1 MQNYIKITESQTLRK
16 KRPIDGSW
24 LQSAYFYRKNIVK
37 TNNLS
42 YLCEDFPKIGILY
55 LIIDIGNN
63 STKYFLFGQESI
75 ILHGRRAGSSFDF
88 VREYAEQFD
97 VEGIIVSSV
106 VTLDNNARELID
118 SACQRVVWFDN
129 STPMPIEIDYRTPK
143 TLGSDRLAAAIGAME
158 QAPGR
163 NILVIDAGSAITI
176 DFVNSKGHFLGG
188 NISPGIK
195 MRLTA
200 LHKQTSRLPQVE
212 KEGDIPTFGYDTE
225 TAIRS
230 GVIRGICHEIEG
242 YISEIKELFPDVLV
256 FLTGGDEK
264 TLINKIKSPIFADR
278 FLVAKG
284 LKHILKENIC

>member
-1 MQNYIKITESQTLRK
+1 MR
-16 KRPIDGSW
+16 G
-24 LQSAYFYRKNIVK
+24 
-37 TNNLS
+37 
-42 YLCEDFPKIGILY
+42 FPKNDILY

-75 ILHGRRAGSSFDF
+75 ILHGRRSGGSFGF
-88 VREYAEQFD
+88 IREYADQYNVD
-97 VEGIIVSSV
+97 GIIVSSV
-106 VTLDNNARELID
+106 VTIDNDAREQIN
-118 SACQRVVWFDN
+118 SASQHVVWFDN
-129 STPMPIEIDYRTPK
+129 STPMPIKIDYRTPG
-143 TLGSDRLAAAIGAME
+143 TLGSDRLAAAIGAMK

-176 DFVNSKGHFLGG
+176 DLVDGKGHFLGG
-188 NISPGIK
+188 NISPGVK

-212 KEGDIPTFGYDTE
+212 KEGDIPKFGYDTE

-230 GVIRGICHEIEG
+230 GVIRGICHEIDG
-242 YISEIKELFPDVLV
+242 YISEIKEVFPDVLV

-264 TLINKIKSPIFADR
+264 TLIDKIKSPIFADK

-284 LKHILKENIC
+284 LKHILKENIS